1 MRFPH
6 TSAPH
11 IRSGL
16 STLLRAVAVC
26 AGLACIAGVGG
37 CKAKNTAAAPQQ
49 GFIDPTTVSADYIA
63 LYESKRYAEAKASAE
78 YRIPKSSGREKEVA
92 QLTAGLSAHALGR
105 DDEAIAHLQPLTG
118 SKDPKI
124 AGRAEA
130 TLGQIAQSRGQH
142 SYAADLFTR
151 ASGKLEGD
159 DAARA
164 GVRAGNSLSAIG
176 KPTEANAQY
185 KAAAAEAESDAIRK
199 HANTLSEPG
208 PFALQ
213 AGVFTT
219 KANADKR
226 AGEIS
231 KQSGKAGLGYA
242 RVVPDSLNGKPAF
255 AVQVGKFAN
264 RQTANAAKGK
274 LTVQTVVVQAE

>member
-1 MRFPH
+1 MLRPCMCC
-6 TSAPH
+6 
-11 IRSGL
+11 
-16 STLLRAVAVC
+16 LLLV
-26 AGLACIAGVGG
+26 CIAGMTG
-37 CKAKNTAAAPQQ
+37 CKKNTSAAAPHQ
-49 GFIDPTTVSADYIA
+49 GFVDPTTVSADYIA
-63 LYESKRYAEAKASAE
+63 LYESKRYAEAKVSAE

-105 DDEAIAHLQPLTG
+105 DDEAIKHLQPLTA

-142 SYAADLFTR
+142 GYAADLFQR
-151 ASGKLEGD
+151 ASANLEGD

-164 GVRAGNSLSAIG
+164 NVRAGHSLSAIG
-176 KPTEANAQY
+176 KPTEATAQY
-185 KAAAAEAESDAIRK
+185 KAAAAEAESEAIRK

-219 KANADKR
+219 NANADKR

-242 RVVPDSLNGKPAF
+242 RVVPDSLNGKPAY
-255 AVQVGKFAN
+255 AVQVGKFPN
-264 RQTANAAKGK
+264 RQTANMAKAK
-274 LTVQTVVVQAE
+274 LPVQTVVVQAE